1 MMYHRRVGL
10 QGIPKPSNPSRG
22 IRRVFPSHPS
32 PSPRSGRAQ
41 LGESHL
47 AGEEHIWAGQPLAG
61 PGSAA
66 SLHGSARCSSGITGT
81 GAKRAVPEPFRC
93 SERRRDFTV
102 RGAGTPGFGEGVGWG
117 QREAEPRAARQRG
130 VGGLGRG
137 GCFWLGCPQRCI
149 GRILPHS
156 LPHSGST
163 VCPISSLDPCPIA
176 ASLLTL

>member
-66 SLHGSARCSSGITGT
+66 SLHGSARCSSGITGD
-81 GAKRAVPEPFRC
+81 GANGGAGAVPLLRAAPRLY
-93 SERRRDFTV
+93 
-102 RGAGTPGFGEGVGWG
+102 GEGSGDPRIWG
-117 QREAEPRAARQRG
+117 
-130 VGGLGRG
+130 GGGMGTKGGGTSCCPAKGRG
-137 GCFWLGCPQRCI
+137 GSGEGGLLLVG
-149 GRILPHS
+149 LPPAMHWTH
-156 LPHSGST
+156 LAP
-163 VCPISSLDPCPIA
+163 
-176 ASLLTL
+176 